1 MEGTVLMKQKVTIIL
16 SLIFAFAITLIPAYA
31 TEEEGYPLSPNTFAE
46 TEFVEAY
53 DEELTSARLSQKLL
67 GSYTIQQYLNNGY
80 FLYTTDSFKSNN
92 FPEDRVFKIV
102 TNLSTEGTKKTVEAG
117 IGSYTWLG
125 DRTFFASTTVDLV
138 DSALFQCNSKPKENE
153 SYYGAI
159 LNNTG
164 GKMYGSFSIYA
175 VYP

>member
-1 MEGTVLMKQKVTIIL
+1 M
-16 SLIFAFAITLIPAYA
+16 IPAYA

-53 DEELTSARLSQKLL
+53 DDGLTSARLSQKLL
-67 GSYTIQQYLNNGY
+67 GSYTIQQYLNDRY
-80 FLYTTDSFKSNN
+80 FLYTTESFKSDD
-92 FPEDRVFKIV
+92 FPEDKVFKIV
-102 TNLSTEGTKKTVEAG
+102 TNFTTEGTKTTISAG
-117 IGSYTWLG
+117 IGSYTYLG
-125 DRTFFASTTVDLV
+125 DRTFFASTTVNLV
-138 DSALFQCNSKPKENE
+138 DSALFQCTSTPKKNE
-153 SYYGAI
+153 SYYGAV

>member
-1 MEGTVLMKQKVTIIL
+1 MKGSVLMKRKITITL
-16 SLIFAFAITLIPAYA
+16 SLIFALAITLIPAYA
-31 TEEEGYPLSPNTFAE
+31 TDEEGYPLSPNTFAG

-53 DEELTSARLSQKLL
+53 DEEGASARLSQKLL
-67 GSYTIQQYLNNGY
+67 GRYTIKQYLNNGY
-80 FLYTTDSFKSNN
+80 FLYTTESFKGSD

-117 IGSYTWLG
+117 IGTYTWLG

-138 DSALFQCNSKPKENE
+138 DTALFQCTSNPKENV

-159 LNNTG
+159 FNNTG
-164 GKMYGSFSIYA
+164 GKVYGSFSIYA
-175 VYP
+175 VNP